1 MQLMN
6 NDLHLSRQRFNAV
19 LWLVVASLMCV
30 GILAARA
37 LWTERLGYRFMVWN
51 LFLAWIPLVC
61 ALAAE
66 RLRGAGAVIAGVVWL
81 AFFPN
86 APYIITDLVHLRGQG
101 SWLFWV
107 DMIMLLSFAMTGLL
121 LGYLSLYVM
130 QKKVAG
136 RFGRSAGWAFALG
149 TLALSGFGIYI
160 GRFERFNSWDVV
172 FNPIELAQ
180 QIWQIFRHPFDHL
193 PAYAVSALFAVF
205 LVGMYLALYHFT
217 RQSHAEPAL
226 QRINS

>member
-1 MQLMN
+1 MN
-6 NDLHLSRQRFNAV
+6 ADHLLSRQRLSAV
-19 LWLVVASLMCV
+19 FWLVVASCMCI

-37 LWTERLGYRFMVWN
+37 VWTEHVSYRFMVWN

-66 RLRGAGAVIAGVVWL
+66 RLRGAGAVVAGVVWL

-101 SWLFWV
+101 NWLFWV
-107 DMIMLLSFAMTGLL
+107 DLIMILSFAMTGLL

-130 QKKVAG
+130 QKKVAR
-136 RFGRSAGWAFALG
+136 RFGQVAGWSFAIG
-149 TLALSGFGIYI
+149 TLALSSFGIYI

-180 QIWQIFRHPFDHL
+180 QIWMIFRHPFDHL

-217 RQSHAEPAL
+217 RQNNPEPAL
-226 QRINS
+226 QRSA